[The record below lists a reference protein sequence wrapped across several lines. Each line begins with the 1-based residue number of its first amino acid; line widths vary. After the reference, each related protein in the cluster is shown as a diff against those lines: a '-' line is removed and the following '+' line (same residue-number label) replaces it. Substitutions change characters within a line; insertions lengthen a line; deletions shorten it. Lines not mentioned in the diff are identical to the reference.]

1 MNSRDVLDCL
11 LQQARRGL
19 MNVEVALGDQ
29 HEQGA
34 GICFDEF
41 VLLGELREE
50 LEAHIESLEESIR
63 RLDGPEIIHT
73 RGA

>member
-11 LQQARRGL
+11 LQQARREL
-19 MNVEVALGDQ
+19 MNVEVALVDQ
-29 HEQGA
+29 QEQT
-34 GICFDEF
+34 
-41 VLLGELREE
+41 VLLEEMREE
-50 LEAHIESLEESIR
+50 LKAHIESLEESIR